1 MYILD
6 TDTRSRRN
14 GTDPSAAP
22 AALSGEANSM
32 TGLYVVL
39 VDGVFLDAILGARLK
54 RKPQAADIVRECESI
69 MAHPPL
75 SGLFL
80 LRIFY
85 YHARSCEA
93 KVSNPLAGQGGAPVD
108 LGSTAVARHYRNLFQ
123 ELELQD
129 NFALRLGETEAVGW
143 RLGDKA
149 AKNIYRQPRPPEPQ
163 NLMPDIR
170 QKGVD
175 MRIGID
181 ITWLAL
187 RRLVD
192 VVVVV
197 TADSDF
203 VPVFKIA
210 RREGMRVYL
219 APLGHGVLHG
229 LKAHADLVF

>member
-1 MYILD
+1 
-6 TDTRSRRN
+6 
-14 GTDPSAAP
+14 
-22 AALSGEANSM
+22 M
-32 TGLYVVL
+32 TGLYAVL
-39 VDGVFLDAILGARLK
+39 VDGVFLDAIFGARLK

-69 MAHPPL
+69 MAHPPPF

-80 LRIFY
+80 LCIFY

-149 AKNIYRQPRPPEPQ
+149 AKNIYRQPRPPELQ
-163 NLMPDIR
+163 DLMPDIR

-192 VVVVV
+192 VVGVVTV

-203 VPVFKIA
+203 VPVFKVA

-219 APLGHGVLHG
+219 AMSLS
-229 LKAHADLVF
+229 